1 MRGALKFGLIILLCF
16 VAVLQFSCKADK
28 TVKAEKKTGSP
39 ELDKLNAAIARDTL
53 DHSLLFE
60 RAKLYYK
67 NSYYDGA
74 IADMVKAIGYERK
87 NPDYY
92 HLLCD
97 LYLDYYKS
105 KDALLTIER
114 CVELFPKRIPSLLKL
129 SETQL
134 ILKQYENSLATTSR
148 ILTINPETAEAYF
161 MMGMNL
167 RSIPDIERAK
177 VAFRK
182 ATEIDPELVDA
193 WLILGQIYESEN
205 DRKALDYYEAATN
218 VDRNNPATWHS
229 KAYYLQNHGQE
240 DKALEIY
247 RQINLIDKNYID
259 AYLNAGIL
267 YLDRDS
273 IKQAYEQ
280 FDILINI
287 KPTNHLAHYYRG
299 ISNELLSKTDNAK
312 EDYKTT
318 LILKPAFSKAKNALE
333 ALAKS
338 SMK

>member
-1 MRGALKFGLIILLCF
+1 MTNVSKFILVIVLCY
-16 VAVLQFSCKADK
+16 ASILQYSCK
-28 TVKAEKKTGSP
+28 TETSSIQPEKKTGSL
-39 ELDKLNAAIARDTL
+39 ELDRLNIAISKDTL

-60 RAKLYYK
+60 RAKLYYE

-74 IADMVKAIGYERK
+74 IMDMVKAIEYERN
-87 NPDYY
+87 NPNYY

-97 LYLDYYKS
+97 VYLDYYKS

-148 ILTINPETAEAYF
+148 ILTIDPQTAEAYF

-167 RSIPDIERAK
+167 KSVPDIERAK

-205 DRKALDYYEAATN
+205 DTRALDYYEAATN
-218 VDRNNPATWHS
+218 VDSDNPATWHS
-229 KAYYLQNHGQE
+229 KAYYLQNNGKE
-240 DKALEIY
+240 DEALTIY
-247 RQINLIDKNYID
+247 RKINLIDKNYAE

-267 YLDRDS
+267 YLEKDS
-273 IKQAYEQ
+273 IKQAYDQ

-287 KPTNHLAHYYRG
+287 SPTNHLAHFYRG
-299 ISNELLSKTDNAK
+299 ICNEIVDEIELAK
-312 EDYKTT
+312 QDYITT
-318 LILKPAFSKAKNALE
+318 LRLNPRFTKAQKALE
-333 ALAKS
+333 SLK
-338 SMK
+338 

>member
-1 MRGALKFGLIILLCF
+1 MKIGIRLVVLTLFCF
-16 VAVLQFSCKADK
+16 LSFMQFSCKSDIPIK
-28 TVKAEKKTGSP
+28 IEKKTGSP
-39 ELDKLNAAIARDTL
+39 ELDKLNSAISRDTT
-53 DHSLLFE
+53 DHTLLYE
-60 RAKLYYK
+60 RAKLYY
-67 NSYYDGA
+67 NNAYYDGA

-97 LYLDYYKS
+97 IYLDYYKS

-134 ILKQYENSLATTSR
+134 ILKQYENSLATASR
-148 ILTINPETAEAYF
+148 ILTIDPQTAEAYF

-167 RSIPDIERAK
+167 RSVPDIERAK

-193 WLILGQIYESEN
+193 WLILGQIYENEN
-205 DRKALDYYEAATN
+205 DKRALDYYEAATN
-218 VDRNNPATWHS
+218 VDRKNPATWHS
-229 KAYYLQNHGQE
+229 KAYYLQNHSQE
-240 DKALEIY
+240 DQALEIY
-247 RQINLIDKNYID
+247 RQINLIDKNYAE

-299 ISNELLSKTDNAK
+299 ITNELIGKIDNAK

-318 LILKPAFSKAKNALE
+318 LILKPTFTKAKAALS
-333 ALAKS
+333 ALNETTK
-338 SMK
+338 

>member
-1 MRGALKFGLIILLCF
+1 MNGGLRRVVLCVLIGTSF
-16 VAVLQFSCKADK
+16 LQFSCKTDAS
-28 TVKAEKKTGSP
+28 VKVEKKTGSP
-39 ELDKLNAAIARDTL
+39 ELDKLNIAISKDSL

-60 RAKLYYK
+60 RAKLYYQ
-67 NSYYDGA
+67 NNYYDGA
-74 IADMVKAIGYERK
+74 IADMVKAIGLERQT
-87 NPDYY
+87 PDYY

-129 SETQL
+129 AETQL
-134 ILKQYENSLATTSR
+134 ILKQYDNSLATASR
-148 ILTINPETAEAYF
+148 ILTIDPQTAEAYF

-167 RSIPDIERAK
+167 KSIPDIERAK

-182 ATEIDPELVDA
+182 ATEINPDLVDA
-193 WLILGQIYESEN
+193 WLILGQIYENEN
-205 DRKALDYYEAATN
+205 DKKALDYYEAATN
-218 VDRNNPATWHS
+218 VDKDNPATWHS
-229 KAYYLQNHGQE
+229 KAYYLQNNGRE
-240 DKALEIY
+240 DEALELY
-247 RQINLIDKNYID
+247 RKINLIDKNYVG

-273 IKQAYEQ
+273 IGQAYEQ

-299 ISNELLSKTDNAK
+299 ICNELLGEVEKAK

-318 LILKPAFSKAKNALE
+318 LILKSSFTKAQTALE
-333 ALAKS
+333 ALSK
-338 SMK
+338 KTK